1 MKRPILIT
9 SIMYMVGIL
18 IGLYLKISVVQLCII
33 IGLISFFVY
42 ILKINKIIY
51 FFMII
56 ILIGNSYIVFL
67 EKNYEKKYLKIP
79 KEVCIEGTIISNK
92 TNKDYKYTYILK
104 VNKINQSTEFNGIEL
119 IINIKKSNIKNN
131 ITYGNKIEIIGTYEQ
146 PNEARNYKGFDYK
159 QYLKTKNIYGLI
171 EVNNY
176 SIIKEKNI
184 NKVLEF
190 INNIKLKIKNNLLDI
205 LEKEEAGL
213 CIGIL
218 IGDRENISEQT
229 EENFRKSNLTHLLA
243 VSGSHITY
251 IITTLT
257 TILGNTSRKFSKIFT
272 IFFLIFFMALT
283 DFTPSVMRASIMGIL
298 VLIASILYKKSD
310 TINNLSIA
318 LFIILIYNPYYIID
332 TGFLL
337 SFAGTIGIIIFS
349 ERITN
354 YIKQHIKIINISK
367 KELNKENVNQF
378 IFNKLV
384 LYLINSF
391 SVTISANIFIIP
403 IIAYLFSTISLSFWI
418 SNILIAPIMEI
429 TTIYSFII
437 YFISLICPIFS
448 EFLGIFLNYLL
459 KIFLIIAE
467 ISSKIP
473 YSQIYIKTPKIITC
487 LNYYVIIFYL
497 LYIKN
502 SRFIIYNKIKFYFT
516 LKQKE
521 NFFIHIVE
529 PFFLIYRKFIIL
541 KKYKLKILVIF
552 VILIIANVSIFNLFT
567 KKLQIYFID
576 VGQGDCTLIKT
587 LGGKNI
593 LIDGGGS
600 EFGSFDVGK
609 QILLPYLLDRRIKKI
624 DYLMISHFDSDHIGG
639 LFYILENLKVENII
653 ISKQGKISENF
664 EKFIKIIKNKKTNLK
679 IVKKGD
685 LIKIDDLSYF
695 EILFPE
701 DNLINENTLNNNSIV
716 AKFISNNITMLFTGD
731 IEKIAEERIGEIY
744 KENFKLE
751 STILKVAHH
760 GSKTSSLYE
769 FLDLVNP
776 KIAIIGVGENNNF
789 GHPNKEVLQRLVKY
803 TNKIYRTDLCGEI
816 IIECEKNKIKIKTK
830 LNNNVN

>member
-218 IGDRENISEQT
+218 IGDRENISKQT

-367 KELNKENVNQF
+367 KELNKENVNKF

-473 YSQIYIKTPKIITC
+473 GSQIYIKTPKIITC

-609 QILLPYLLDRRIKKI
+609 QILLPYLLDRGITKI

-830 LNNNVN
+830 LNNNRK

>member
-257 TILGNTSRKFSKIFT
+257 TILGNTNRKFSKIFT

-349 ERITN
+349 ERLTN
-354 YIKQHIKIINISK
+354 YIKEHIKIISISK
-367 KELNKENVNQF
+367 KELNKENVNKF
-378 IFNKLV
+378 IFNKLI

-609 QILLPYLLDRRIKKI
+609 QILLPYLLDRGITKI

-830 LNNNVN
+830 LNNNRK

>member
-92 TNKDYKYTYILK
+92 TDKDYKYTYILK
-104 VNKINQSTEFNGIEL
+104 VDKINESTEFSGIEL

-131 ITYGNKIEIIGTYEQ
+131 ITYGNKIKIIGTYEQ
-146 PNEARNYKGFDYK
+146 PKEARNYKGFDYK
-159 QYLKTKNIYGLI
+159 QYLKTKKIYGLV
-171 EVNNY
+171 EVSNY
-176 SIIKEKNI
+176 SIVNLNNI
-184 NKVLEF
+184 NIVSKF
-190 INNIKLKIKNNLLDI
+190 INNTKQQIQNSLLKILD
-205 LEKEEAGL
+205 KEEAGL

-257 TILGNTSRKFSKIFT
+257 TILGNTNRKFSKIFT

-337 SFAGTIGIIIFS
+337 SFSGTIGIIIFS
-349 ERITN
+349 ERLTN
-354 YIKQHIKIINISK
+354 YIKEHIKIISISK
-367 KELNKENVNQF
+367 KELNKENVNKF
-378 IFNKLV
+378 IFNKLI

-473 YSQIYIKTPKIITC
+473 GSQIYIKTPKIITC
-487 LNYYVIIFYL
+487 ISYYILIFFLIYV
-497 LYIKN
+497 KN
-502 SRFIIYNKIKFYFT
+502 SKFILYNKIKFYYKS
-516 LKQKE
+516 KQKE
-521 NFFIHIVE
+521 KFIVKL
-529 PFFLIYRKFIIL
+529 FFLTYRKYINL
-541 KKYKLKILVIF
+541 KKYKFKILVIF
-552 VILIIANVSIFNLFT
+552 VILIIVNVSVFNLLC

-609 QILLPYLLDRRIKKI
+609 QILLPYLLDRGITKI

-701 DNLINENTLNNNSIV
+701 NNLINENILNNNSIV

-776 KIAIIGVGENNNF
+776 KIAIIGVGKDNNF
-789 GHPNKEVLQRLVKY
+789 GHPSKEVLQRLIKY